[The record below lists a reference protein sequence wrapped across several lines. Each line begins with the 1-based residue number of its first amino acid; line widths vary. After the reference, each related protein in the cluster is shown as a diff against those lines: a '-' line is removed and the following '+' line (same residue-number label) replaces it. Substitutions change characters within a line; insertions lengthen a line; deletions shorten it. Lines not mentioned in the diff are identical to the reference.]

1 VERRSTRRGDRPGY
15 FISLEGL
22 DGAGKSTQVAAL
34 VLALRHAGHEVL
46 TVRDPHDTR
55 LGEVV
60 RGFVLQHQATAVDPW
75 VEALLFTAGRVQ
87 LLREVIIP
95 ALEAGTVVVCDRFAD
110 STLAYQGGGRG
121 LPIESLRRLHADAC
135 DDIWPDLTFYLSLSR
150 AVAATRQRSEQ
161 LPIDRMEAEQ
171 DDFHAA
177 VAGTFDALVAAEPER
192 IVRVDAGRPAVAV
205 SSEIAEIALQRIGAG
220 RSAGAVPS

>member
-1 VERRSTRRGDRPGY
+1 MGDWPGY

-46 TVRDPHDTR
+46 TVRDPHDTQ

-60 RGFVLQHQATAVDPW
+60 RGFVLQHQLNPVDPW
-75 VEALLFTAGRVQ
+75 VEALLFNAGRVQ
-87 LLREVIIP
+87 LLREVILP
-95 ALEAGTVVVCDRFAD
+95 ALQAGTVVVCDRFAD

-121 LPIESLRRLHADAC
+121 LSTEALRRLHADAC
-135 DDIWPDLTFYLSLSR
+135 DDIWPDLTFYLELPHD
-150 AVAATRQRSEQ
+150 VAATRQRSQQ
-161 LPIDRMEAEQ
+161 LPIDRMESER
-171 DDFHAA
+171 DSFHSA
-177 VAGTFDALVAAEPER
+177 VAAAFDALARSEPDR

-205 SSEIAEIALQRIGAG
+205 STEIGEIALRRLAAERPDLTGA
-220 RSAGAVPS
+220 AVTR